1 MSSAAEAILW
11 ALAGVWCAGSAL
23 ALAWWFD
30 VGRHP

>member
-1 MSSAAEAILW
+1 MNGPSAAILW
-11 ALAGVWCAGSAL
+11 ALAGVWCAGVGL